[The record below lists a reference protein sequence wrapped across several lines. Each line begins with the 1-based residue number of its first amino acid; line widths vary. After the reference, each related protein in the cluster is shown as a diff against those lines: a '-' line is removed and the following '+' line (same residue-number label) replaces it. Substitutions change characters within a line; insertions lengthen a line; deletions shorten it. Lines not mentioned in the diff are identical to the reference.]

1 MLEAGKAI
9 SLPRRS
15 RVGAGIDVALGQ
27 TVTLDQ
33 TAVIE

>member
-27 TVTLDQ
+27 T
-33 TAVIE
+33 AVIE